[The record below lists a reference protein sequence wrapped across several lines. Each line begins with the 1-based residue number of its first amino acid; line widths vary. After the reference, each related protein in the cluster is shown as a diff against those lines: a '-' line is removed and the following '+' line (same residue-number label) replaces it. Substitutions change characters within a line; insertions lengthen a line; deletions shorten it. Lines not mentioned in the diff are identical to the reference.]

1 MPYTRRA
8 TAFVAG
14 ATGYTGREVVRLLVK
29 RGARVVAHVRSDSPR
44 LAEWRQRF
52 AAMGAETDATPWEPA
67 AMRGALARVDPTHL
81 FALLGTTRKRERAE
95 GRDGAAGYEAVDYG
109 LTSLLVKAARAAG
122 TRPRV
127 VYLSAAGVGPGSRN
141 AYVAVRWRME
151 EELRASGL
159 PFVIAR
165 PSFITGADR
174 EERRPTER
182 VLAAAA
188 DRLLALPAALGG
200 GHFADRWRSLTA
212 TQLATALVRLAFDP
226 EAEGRTVDASEMRT

>member
-29 RGARVVAHVRSDSPR
+29 RGARVVAHVRSDSPQ

-52 AAMGAETDATPWEPA
+52 SAMGAETDATPWEPA
-67 AMRGALARVDPTHL
+67 AMRGALGRVDPSHL
-81 FALLGTTRKRERAE
+81 FALLGTTRKRERAL

-109 LTSLLVKAARAAG
+109 LTSLLVQAAKDAG
-122 TRPRV
+122 IHPRV

-141 AYVAVRWRME
+141 AYIAVRWRME
-151 EELRASGL
+151 QELRASGL

-165 PSFITGADR
+165 PSFVTGADR

-182 VLAAAA
+182 VLAAMA
-188 DRLLALPAALGG
+188 DRLLAVPAALGG
-200 GHFADRWRSLTA
+200 REFADRWRSLTA
-212 TQLATALVRLAFDP
+212 TELATALVKLAFDP
-226 EAEGRTVDASEMRT
+226 AAEGKVVDAAAMRG